1 MKRTII
7 PGARTGRVR
16 IPASKS
22 QAHRLLICAAL
33 GEEKT
38 EVVCDGIS
46 TDIAATAKCLS
57 ALGAKIE
64 EMETGFLVS
73 PIKKVPEGR
82 CDLYCGES
90 GSTLRFLLPIVG
102 ALGAQAVFHREGR
115 LPQRPLAP
123 LDSVLKEHGMT
134 LREDGDLLYCSGQ
147 LIGGNYTI
155 AGNVSS
161 QYISGLLMALPLLIR
176 DSLLTVSGP
185 LESAAYVAMTEDA
198 LQLSKLTIP
207 KMGAMWAIPGQ
218 QRCHLPK
225 RTVVEGDWSNTAFF
239 LCMGALSKE
248 GVTVEGLNLQSSQ
261 GDRGVLDVL
270 RRFGAEVTEHGDAVT
285 VRRGALHGVTINAA
299 PIPDL
304 IPVLSVVASVAEG
317 ETRVE
322 NAYRLRLKESDRLKS
337 TANLLRA
344 LGGQVEEK
352 EDGLVITGV
361 PALHGGAVEEMT
373 MDEYL
378 LGVLRAEMPAS
389 FEEEALK
396 AQAIAART
404 YTLYRIRGGGSANHP
419 DADACDD
426 HTCCKAYLSAEQ
438 AAANWGSMAVYYE
451 EKLARAVSETDGE
464 VILYDGAPILAV
476 FFSSADGSTQG
487 AGDVWMNDLPYLQKV
502 DSPETEELVPNYYS
516 VATFTAAEFKSL
528 ILAAKPDADLSGS
541 PEGWIRDIVRNDSD
555 YVASVTVGG
564 VKLRGNDLRTI
575 LSLRSP
581 SFTVEYKD
589 NAFTFHV
596 TGYGHGVGMSQYG
609 ANILAKQGLS
619 AEEIVQHYFSN
630 TTVGYYD
637 G

>member
-1 MKRTII
+1 MGRREEHALKQLLRITIVLI
-7 PGARTGRVR
+7 GLIWILAWAAAGRFDDT
-16 IPASKS
+16 PNTQDGSES
-22 QAHRLLICAAL
+22 PLPS
-33 GEEKT
+33 GE
-38 EVVCDGIS
+38 
-46 TDIAATAKCLS
+46 IAAPGERDSAK
-57 ALGAKIE
+57 
-64 EMETGFLVS
+64 
-73 PIKKVPEGR
+73 
-82 CDLYCGES
+82 
-90 GSTLRFLLPIVG
+90 TLRVQIQGEV
-102 ALGAQAVFHREGR
+102 QEM
-115 LPQRPLAP
+115 
-123 LDSVLKEHGMT
+123 D
-134 LREDGDLLYCSGQ
+134 
-147 LIGGNYTI
+147 
-155 AGNVSS
+155 
-161 QYISGLLMALPLLIR
+161 
-176 DSLLTVSGP
+176 
-185 LESAAYVAMTEDA
+185 
-198 LQLSKLTIP
+198 
-207 KMGAMWAIPGQ
+207 MG
-218 QRCHLPK
+218 
-225 RTVVEGDWSNTAFF
+225 
-239 LCMGALSKE
+239 
-248 GVTVEGLNLQSSQ
+248 
-261 GDRGVLDVL
+261 
-270 RRFGAEVTEHGDAVT
+270 
-285 VRRGALHGVTINAA
+285 
-299 PIPDL
+299 
-304 IPVLSVVASVAEG
+304 
-317 ETRVE
+317 
-322 NAYRLRLKESDRLKS
+322 
-337 TANLLRA
+337 
-344 LGGQVEEK
+344 
-352 EDGLVITGV
+352 
-361 PALHGGAVEEMT
+361 
-373 MDEYL
+373 
-378 LGVLRAEMPAS
+378 
-389 FEEEALK
+389 
-396 AQAIAART
+396 T